1 MVNSKLVY
9 LRSLLH
15 VFVGVTNGSLLGD
28 FSGFGDEF
36 VVDARLHV
44 SPGAGNAA
52 LSCVR
57 EGSAVGDFS
66 CFLN

>member
-1 MVNSKLVY
+1 M
-9 LRSLLH
+9 H